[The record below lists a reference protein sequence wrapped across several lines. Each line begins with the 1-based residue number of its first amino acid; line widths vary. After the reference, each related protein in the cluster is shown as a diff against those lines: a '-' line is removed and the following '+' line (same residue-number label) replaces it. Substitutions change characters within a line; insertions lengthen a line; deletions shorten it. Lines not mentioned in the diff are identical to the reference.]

1 MIFFLL
7 LSIQT
12 NLLYA
17 DSEGITNFSKI
28 SGPHQII
35 LEIKPKEPLV
45 GICHFTIN
53 IFDIENQEYITDAKV
68 EVFASNEGT
77 EKPYK
82 SFALSNPTM
91 PREYNAKFNFKKS
104 GEWKIK
110 IRSSLENT
118 HHEDVTFNINV
129 KENPLQS
136 QTGGTILWIFVSS
149 ILVIA
154 PIILW
159 YKNKHHN

>member
-1 MIFFLL
+1 M

-104 GEWKIK
+104 GEWEIK

-159 YKNKHHN
+159 YKNKH

>member
-1 MIFFLL
+1 MTIFLL

-12 NLLYA
+12 SLLYA
-17 DSEGITNFSKI
+17 DSEEVANFSKI
-28 SGPHQII
+28 SESHKII

-91 PREYNAKFNFKKS
+91 AKDYSAKFNFNKPGKW
-104 GEWKIK
+104 EITIK
-110 IRSSLENT
+110 SSLENN
-118 HHEDVTFNINV
+118 HLQDVTFKINV
-129 KENPLQS
+129 KER
-136 QTGGTILWIFVSS
+136 
-149 ILVIA
+149 
-154 PIILW
+154 
-159 YKNKHHN
+159 

>member
-1 MIFFLL
+1 L

-104 GEWKIK
+104 GEWEIK

-159 YKNKHHN
+159 YKNKH

>member
-28 SGPHQII
+28 SGSHQII

-104 GEWKIK
+104 GEWEIK

-159 YKNKHHN
+159 YKNKH

>member
-1 MIFFLL
+1 M

-28 SGPHQII
+28 SGSHQII

-104 GEWKIK
+104 GEWEIK

-136 QTGGTILWIFVSS
+136 QMEGTILWVFVSS

-159 YKNKHHN
+159 YKNKQS